1 MITVGSGAKRELI
14 NFELSRY
21 ARYLITQNGDP
32 DKLENCT
39 STTVVTQQQMT

>member
-32 DKLENCT
+32 DKLEIA
-39 STTVVTQQQMT
+39 QALL